1 MPGRAGS
8 TTPQA
13 PRRGV
18 RGNRFCR
25 AYKKLARACALS
37 AAGKIGGDRSIVEAA
52 RFGMACLEFRRDG
65 FGSDNPRREAFS
77 LSGPSSTKK
86 KEPRRRD
93 AGGATVLAQSR
104 GSQRTMWVVPSS
116 AGVSRLTRRQRS
128 QLGPNSGAPILRLT

>member
-1 MPGRAGS
+1 MAGRVGS

-13 PRRGV
+13 PRSGV

-37 AAGKIGGDRSIVEAA
+37 APAKLGETAA
-52 RFGMACLEFRRDG
+52 SLRRP
-65 FGSDNPRREAFS
+65 GSAWHAWNSGETDLVRTSGEGSLS
-77 LSGPSSTKK
+77 LSGRSSTKK
-86 KEPRRRD
+86 KEPRRPD

-116 AGVSRLTRRQRS
+116 AGVSRLTRRRRS